1 MTFWLLSLPR
11 TGWLLRRRPK
21 NMRLKTVP
29 VFLLLCL
36 LTFVFQ
42 VGGRPLHI
50 LLVVVD
56 DFGWSDVGF
65 HGSKINTPNMD
76 KLAAEGVILDNYY
89 VQPICSPTRSALL
102 SGRYPIHTGVLPN
115 FFSTHCIFHN
125 LSSSSI
131 LTTLICMKTSRLY
144 VRSSRLLKT
153 FKRLLNYACNFQV
166 RVKKIYV
173 YKISINMSLTDK
185 N

>member
-1 MTFWLLSLPR
+1 
-11 TGWLLRRRPK
+11 
-21 NMRLKTVP
+21 MRFKRSPIFVT
-29 VFLLLCL
+29 LCL

-65 HGSKINTPNMD
+65 HGSEINTPNMD

-102 SGRYPIHTGVLPN
+102 SGRYPIHTGVFLG
-115 FFSTHCIFHN
+115 FFQHIVFF
-125 LSSSSI
+125 I
-131 LTTLICMKTSRLY
+131 IVAY
-144 VRSSRLLKT
+144 
-153 FKRLLNYACNFQV
+153 
-166 RVKKIYV
+166 
-173 YKISINMSLTDK
+173 
-185 N
+185 

>member
-1 MTFWLLSLPR
+1 MFLSLC
-11 TGWLLRRRPK
+11 T
-21 NMRLKTVP
+21 
-29 VFLLLCL
+29 CL
-36 LTFVFQ
+36 LTFVLQ

-102 SGRYPIHTGVLPN
+102 SGRYPIHTGVLLRL
-115 FFSTHCIFHN
+115 C
-125 LSSSSI
+125 
-131 LTTLICMKTSRLY
+131 LTRLICCFCDSKSLHDSLVFHPQGNMHKLIY
-144 VRSSRLLKT
+144 YMASSVERA
-153 FKRLLNYACNFQV
+153 R
-166 RVKKIYV
+166 
-173 YKISINMSLTDK
+173 
-185 N
+185 

>member
-1 MTFWLLSLPR
+1 MSQLSLFW
-11 TGWLLRRRPK
+11 TAQCHCLLRDSISHCRRLE
-21 NMRLKTVP
+21 NMRFKTVIT
-29 VFLLLCL
+29 FLCL
-36 LTFVFQ
+36 LTFVLQ

-102 SGRYPIHTGVLPN
+102 SGRYPIHTGVLPD
-115 FFSTHCIFHN
+115 FFFNT
-125 LSSSSI
+125 
-131 LTTLICMKTSRLY
+131 
-144 VRSSRLLKT
+144 
-153 FKRLLNYACNFQV
+153 
-166 RVKKIYV
+166 V
-173 YKISINMSLTDK
+173 YFS
-185 N
+185 

>member
-1 MTFWLLSLPR
+1 MPMFLS
-11 TGWLLRRRPK
+11 
-21 NMRLKTVP
+21 
-29 VFLLLCL
+29 LCL
-36 LTFVFQ
+36 LTCALQ

-102 SGRYPIHTGVLPN
+102 SGRYPIHTGVLN
-115 FFSTHCIFHN
+115 KAVFVAQNLCMIF
-125 LSSSSI
+125 L
-131 LTTLICMKTSRLY
+131 
-144 VRSSRLLKT
+144 
-153 FKRLLNYACNFQV
+153 
-166 RVKKIYV
+166 
-173 YKISINMSLTDK
+173 
-185 N
+185 